1 MRPTGPGGPARPQP
15 RPAPR
20 PGGGPGTPGE
30 TPTMDAPDPTL
41 PARYVAPAGGVAWE
55 PAHAEGPG
63 AGQAQAVG
71 TALSLRTILRGIARH
86 WWQILALWA
95 VGSVV
100 AVALIQARVKPQY
113 QGVSILRVE
122 PNARALFNNPSGG
135 ETFDQF
141 LKTQLNLITSPNV
154 LSAAAASPAVAG
166 LARMRAA
173 ADPEAE
179 LAKSVIPRIRPETYL
194 IEVGMVSN
202 DAVEPAIIVN
212 AVVDAYLDTVLEW
225 ADSTTRKHITNL
237 ESYHR
242 TLVNEIAEKK
252 QTILALAARGVDLP
266 PAREALQAMAEAG
279 AVAAP
284 KPTERSITLEGYRAL
299 RMRLNEID
307 MQLAGARAELAPRRS
322 SARAAPP
329 SPQEMARRV
338 ESLLKDELAT
348 NPEILLAQSKLDG
361 FRADVENKRRVAR
374 NPNDPAI
381 GFALNKIKPAE
392 ATLASVRS
400 KLEPALRRKAEAEV
414 ARQAAPELPQEDEKA
429 ARVAS
434 LEAQRAAFAKQ
445 ISELEVSN
453 REAGKDQTEA
463 ELIRGDLV
471 VLMEM
476 SGNIRM
482 KLDQLKFDQKDE
494 ARISQIVKARPSGVA
509 FTNNRSKY
517 LMMAPLGILGAVL
530 LLFGLLEVA
539 ARRVADP
546 TELSARVHLEV
557 YSLPPLPPPA
567 PDVELDER
575 TAAMPGPSR
584 AARERANR
592 VAEFI
597 QSVDHLRVAVCGE
610 SAAETG
616 RVIMITS
623 ACGGEGKTT
632 LAAQLASRCAAAGM
646 STLLIDADLRRGS
659 LGRLL
664 EVPEGPGLIEVLG
677 GEVAAEDAL
686 VVVPA
691 GGFHI
696 LTAGQT
702 GVDPGRLLQGQYI
715 APLLARLRQTFDV
728 IIIDTPPV
736 LPVPDALAIGRHV
749 DGAVI
754 AARHDASRFPLVEQA
769 HRRLTNANIK
779 LVGLVVN
786 GVKQTSMAYG
796 AYAYT
801 GNAYG
806 RN

>member
-1 MRPTGPGGPARPQP
+1 
-15 RPAPR
+15 
-20 PGGGPGTPGE
+20 
-30 TPTMDAPDPTL
+30 MDAPDPTL
-41 PARYVAPAGGVAWE
+41 PARYVSPAGSTAWE
-55 PAHAEGPG
+55 PALAEATPRGEASA
-63 AGQAQAVG
+63 AGIP
-71 TALSLRTILRGIARH
+71 LSLRTILRGIGRH

-95 VGSVV
+95 VGSVIAM
-100 AVALIQARVKPQY
+100 AVIQARVKPQY
-113 QGVSILRVE
+113 QAMSILRVE
-122 PNARALFNNPSGG
+122 PNARLLFNGSGAGG

-154 LSAAAASPAVAG
+154 LSAAAAAPAVAA
-166 LARMRAA
+166 LPRMRAA
-173 ADPEAE
+173 ANPEAE
-179 LAKSVIPRIRPETYL
+179 LVKSVLPRIRPETYL
-194 IEVGMVSN
+194 IEVVMAST
-202 DAVEPAIIVN
+202 DAVEPAVVVN

-237 ESYHR
+237 QNYGK
-242 TLVNEIAEKK
+242 TLDNEISEKEGD
-252 QTILALAARGVDLP
+252 ILALAAKGVDVP
-266 PAREALQAMAEAG
+266 PTREALQAMVGSNLEA
-279 AVAAP
+279 
-284 KPTERSITLEGYRAL
+284 KPTERSITMDGYRVL
-299 RMRLNEID
+299 QSKLVDLNI
-307 MQLAGARAELAPRRS
+307 QLAGARAEISPRR
-322 SARAAPP
+322 ARAAAPVP
-329 SPQEMARRV
+329 PQEAALRLEQRV
-338 ESLLKDELAT
+338 RDALET
-348 NPEILLAQSKLDG
+348 HPEVLSAQSKLNTAQARLDNEMS
-361 FRADVENKRRVAR
+361 RARSPA
-374 NPNDPAI
+374 DPAT
-381 GFALNKIKPAE
+381 LNARKYVGPARIAVAE
-392 ATLASVRS
+392 VRAR
-400 KLEPALRRKAEAEV
+400 LQPALRRQAEAEMV
-414 ARQAAPELPQEDEKA
+414 RAISPEPQEDDKLT
-429 ARVAS
+429 RVAS
-434 LEAQRAAFAKQ
+434 LEAQKAAFDKQ
-445 ISELEVSN
+445 LSELEV
-453 REAGKDQTEA
+453 RGHLAGKDQAQA
-463 ELIRGDLV
+463 ELIHSKLATLHD
-471 VLMEM
+471 MKAE
-476 SGNIRM
+476 IRR
-482 KLDQLKFDQKDE
+482 KLDQLTFDQKDE
-494 ARISQIVKARPSGVA
+494 ARISQIVKARPSSAA
-509 FTNNRSKY
+509 FVNNRSKY
-517 LMMAPLGILGAVL
+517 LYMAPIGILGAAL

-546 TELSARVHLEV
+546 ADLSARVHLEV

-567 PDVELDER
+567 PGAELDER
-575 TAAMPGPSR
+575 AIASSGPSR

-616 RVIMITS
+616 RVVMITS

-632 LAAQLASRCAAAGM
+632 LAAQLAARCAAAGM

-696 LTAGQT
+696 LTAGQM

-728 IIIDTPPV
+728 ILIDTPPV

-769 HRRLTNANIK
+769 HRRLTNAGIK

-786 GVKQTSMAYG
+786 GVKQTSMVYG
-796 AYAYT
+796 TYAYT

-806 RN
+806 RP